1 MKTIGR
7 VVLVLAGLCII
18 VGGQGLSS
26 VRREVS
32 VAAAERNEPDDA
44 VVSVSSLSLTSTY
57 SYTVMLP
64 VVFTPVIPPP
74 QSSFGVQMYGTLTES
89 RVAFSLARLGQV
101 YWVRWPVSWSSVEY
115 QNVTPDQYTWSSL
128 DANVLNA
135 TRSGHEV
142 IATIISNPSWAAT
155 YPQGPID
162 KVPISEFA
170 DFVHALVERYDGDGV
185 DDAPGSPVVRN
196 FEFYNEPDSINRPAA
211 EQGYGGYW
219 GDYGSDYAAMLC
231 AASAALK
238 SASQDAKV
246 VFGGIAYDSF
256 ITEGGSFN
264 QAFLGDVLA
273 ADLSEDVG
281 DCFDVMNFHYYPNAD
296 PRWYAYGNGLE
307 GKASHIREQLAAYGV
322 FNKPMVVTE
331 AGWHSDYYNDA
342 NPGSHQ
348 IQSQYVVK
356 LFAQAAAADLDSLIW
371 FSWIDPGLPCG
382 DNGLLTQQLET
393 KPSFGVY
400 TYAARTLGQATFN
413 RIYPTAAGI
422 EGYQFTSASQSRL
435 YVFWA
440 QDGQT
445 HGQSVP
451 GSQVHL
457 VSMYGDTIGYVDDGG
472 DGTVWFSVGADPVYV
487 EVVH

>member
-18 VGGQGLSS
+18 VGGLGLSS
-26 VRREVS
+26 VRREAS

-57 SYTVMLP
+57 SHTVMLP
-64 VVFTPVIPPP
+64 LVFTPVIPPP
-74 QSSFGVQMYGTLTES
+74 PSSFGVQMYGTLRED
-89 RVAFSLARLGQV
+89 RVAFSRARQGQV
-101 YWVRWPVSWSSVEY
+101 YWIRWPVSWSSVEH

-128 DANVLNA
+128 DANILNA

-142 IATIISNPSWAAT
+142 IATITSNPSWAAT
-155 YPQGPID
+155 YRQGPID
-162 KVPISEFA
+162 LVPISEFT
-170 DFVHALVERYDGDGV
+170 DFVRALVERYDGDGV

-196 FEFYNEPDSINRPAA
+196 FEFYNEPDSTNRWAA
-211 EQGYGGYW
+211 EQGYGGFW
-219 GDYGSDYAAMLC
+219 GNYGSEYAAMLC
-231 AASAALK
+231 AAYPAVK
-238 SASQDAKV
+238 SANPNADV

-256 ITEGGSFN
+256 IEEGGSFN
-264 QAFLGDVLA
+264 QAFLGDGLA
-273 ADLSEDVG
+273 AG
-281 DCFDVMNFHYYPNAD
+281 G
-296 PRWYAYGNGLE
+296 GNGLE

-331 AGWHSDYYNDA
+331 SGWHSDYYSDA
-342 NPGSHQ
+342 FPGSDQ

-356 LFAQAAAADLDSLIW
+356 LFTQAAAARLDSLVW
-371 FSWIDPGLPCG
+371 WSWIDPGDPYG

-400 TYAARTLGQATFN
+400 TYAARTLGQATFI

-422 EGYQFTSASQSRL
+422 EGYQFTSASQSQL

-440 QDGQT
+440 QDGQS

-457 VSMYGDTIGYVDDGG
+457 VSMYGDTIGYVSDGADG
-472 DGTVWFSVGADPVYV
+472 KVDGTVWFSFGADPVYV

>member
-1 MKTIGR
+1 MF
-7 VVLVLAGLCII
+7 
-18 VGGQGLSS
+18 
-26 VRREVS
+26 
-32 VAAAERNEPDDA
+32 
-44 VVSVSSLSLTSTY
+44 
-57 SYTVMLP
+57 P
-64 VVFTPVIPPP
+64 VVFKQVIGPPP
-74 QSSFGVQMYGTLTES
+74 SGFGVQMYGTSTES
-89 RVAFSLARLGQV
+89 RVAFGLARLGQV

-115 QNVTPDQYTWSSL
+115 QNVPPDQYTWSSL

-135 TRSGHEV
+135 TGSGHEV
-142 IATIISNPSWAAT
+142 IATIGHNPVWAAT
-155 YPQGPID
+155 YRQGPID
-162 KVPISEFA
+162 KVPISELA

-185 DDAPGSPVVRN
+185 GDAPGSPVVRD
-196 FEFYNEPDSINRPAA
+196 FAFYNEPDSTNRWAA
-211 EQGYGGYW
+211 EQGYGGFW
-219 GDYGSDYAAMLC
+219 GNYGSEYAAMLC

-246 VFGGIAYDSF
+246 VFGGIAYDSST
-256 ITEGGSFN
+256 TEGGAFN

-273 ADLSEDVG
+273 ADLGEDVG
-281 DCFDVMNFHYYPNAD
+281 DCFDVMNFHYYPAAET
-296 PRWYAYGNGLE
+296 RWYAEGNGLQ

-331 AGWHSDYYNDA
+331 AGWHSDYYSDA
-342 NPGSHQ
+342 FPGSDQ

-356 LFAQAAAADLDSLIW
+356 LFAQAAAADLESLIW
-371 FSWIDPGLPCG
+371 WTWIDPGFPNG
-382 DNGLLTQQLET
+382 DNGLLTQELEP

-413 RIYPTAAGI
+413 RIYPTAVGI
-422 EGYQFTSASQSRL
+422 EGYQFTSASQSQL

-445 HGQSVP
+445 HSQSVP

-472 DGTVWFSVGADPVYV
+472 DGKVDGTVWFSFGVDPVYA